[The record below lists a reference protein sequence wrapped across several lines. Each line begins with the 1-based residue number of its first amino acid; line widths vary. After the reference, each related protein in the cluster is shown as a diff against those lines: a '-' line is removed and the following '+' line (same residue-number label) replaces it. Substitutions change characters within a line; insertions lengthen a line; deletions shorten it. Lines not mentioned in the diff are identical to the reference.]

1 MRLRADSLAAR
12 TTTVHGGTSD
22 KLNGLS
28 QYTTALS
35 RVRLNR
41 GVKAHYATA
50 HRFFSSVF
58 LAFPFLGCKS
68 HLEGARISSFL

>member
-41 GVKAHYATA
+41 G
-50 HRFFSSVF
+50 FFF
-58 LAFPFLGCKS
+58 
-68 HLEGARISSFL
+68 